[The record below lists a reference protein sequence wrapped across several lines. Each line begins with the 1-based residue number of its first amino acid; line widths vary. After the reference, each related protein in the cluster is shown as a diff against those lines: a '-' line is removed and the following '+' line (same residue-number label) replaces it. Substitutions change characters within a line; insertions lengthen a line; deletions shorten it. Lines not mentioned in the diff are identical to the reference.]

1 MELSIEKKGW
11 GYVCLSIEAEGDFL
25 SLEKKKILE
34 EDFKGNTYQLPIYV
48 DEKKLHQGKNWGEIM
63 IRSPYETIKVPVL
76 VSQNQHHRM
85 RPAIEKRKNAKWL
98 KSRLTN
104 TYIHFRSKKVAALRF
119 KKESEEI
126 LDAIKAGY
134 VSYVINT
141 RAILSGVHYEDGIAI
156 RRTASQN
163 NVTTLTS
170 LDTVKVLL
178 DVLEEITIGVSPIDE

>member
-1 MELSIEKKGW
+1 MS
-11 GYVCLSIEAEGDFL
+11 EG
-25 SLEKKKILE
+25 
-34 EDFKGNTYQLPIYV
+34 
-48 DEKKLHQGKNWGEIM
+48 
-63 IRSPYETIKVPVL
+63 
-76 VSQNQHHRM
+76 
-85 RPAIEKRKNAKWL
+85 
-98 KSRLTN
+98 
-104 TYIHFRSKKVAALRF
+104 
-119 KKESEEI
+119 SEEI

>member
-1 MELSIEKKGW
+1 MGFN
-11 GYVCLSIEAEGDFL
+11 IEATIGTATFL
-25 SLEKKKILE
+25 KENGIRTKILH
-34 EDFKGNTYQLPIYV
+34 
-48 DEKKLHQGKNWGEIM
+48 KLSEG
-63 IRSPYETIKVPVL
+63 
-76 VSQNQHHRM
+76 
-85 RPAIEKRKNAKWL
+85 
-98 KSRLTN
+98 
-104 TYIHFRSKKVAALRF
+104 
-119 KKESEEI
+119 SEEI
-126 LDAIKAGY
+126 LDAIKTGY